1 MSQTRNRW
9 LINVILVL
17 AVIAFVGF
25 SMIPLIDAAF
35 KQGKPLAGATPTAS
49 EAATGQSKLEDQ
61 ARGYELVL
69 QREPDNQTA
78 LRGLLEA
85 KLQLKDFKSAIA
97 PLEKLAAL
105 NPNRTEYTVLLGQFK
120 QYAGDPE
127 GAAQAYRSILQ
138 SKPGDIEALQGLVGL
153 LLQQKRP
160 EAAIGML
167 QDTLKTASQANQI
180 QPGSVDV
187 ASVQLLLGRVYAT
200 EKRYDEAIS
209 TYDHVIKTDKQDFR
223 PVLGK
228 AIVLKEQG
236 KTEQAKPLFQD
247 AVALAPAQYKDQI
260 NQMAAQPSV
269 ASTTPA
275 TPPAST
281 TTNKSAD
288 KSTTRPTV
296 PSSATTDKE
305 DKN

>member
-1 MSQTRNRW
+1 
-9 LINVILVL
+9 
-17 AVIAFVGF
+17 
-25 SMIPLIDAAF
+25 MIPLIDAAF
-35 KQGKPLAGATPTAS
+35 KQGKPMAEATPTAS
-49 EAATGQSKLEDQ
+49 ETSAPGQQSKLEDQ

-85 KLQLKDFKSAIA
+85 RLQLKDFKSAIA

-138 SKPGDIEALQGLVGL
+138 SKPGNIEALQGLVGL

-167 QDTLKTASQANQI
+167 QDTLKTANQANQI
-180 QPGSVDV
+180 QAGSIDV
-187 ASVQLLLGRVYAT
+187 PSVRLLLGRVYAT
-200 EKRYDEAIS
+200 EKRYDEAVS
-209 TYDHVIKTDKQDFR
+209 TYDEIIKTDKQDFR

-228 AIVLKEQG
+228 AIVLREQG

-260 NQMAAQPSV
+260 NQMAAKPAV
-269 ASTTPA
+269 ASVTPA
-275 TPPAST
+275 TPPTST
-281 TTNKSAD
+281 TTD
-288 KSTTRPTV
+288 KSVDKTGTAPRPI
-296 PSSATTDKE
+296 PSATTNDKE